1 MLRPMIEGIQNNI
14 RQQHGYGLDPFSAAT
29 SAPPVQSFENSLSAA
44 VTSVAQ
50 NALLNSA
57 VNRSGVD
64 ALTLAELEEHPL
76 ISADASTVNAV
87 ATKILNLPDKDGVK
101 GNGLTEEEKSLL
113 RAILTRLSD
122 TSSNATAS
130 SSVAFT
136 LDDYVF
142 MEKLLSQHPDAHM
155 SCLFI
160 VRLMFLH
167 DKLSDYG
174 RLTLVREIIQRL
186 LSPLNTPSS
195 ATANP
200 FASIPAHVMALCSLA
215 NLLSHD
221 TGKSYLL
228 GAHSSLPQGG
238 AGEGE
243 NERQAHFINELID
256 VALHGL
262 THTRAEVRQMSIALA
277 YNLTLALVRGAWAR
291 EDHQQ
296 SSELDPNAL
305 QLLCGCFEG
314 LLDEKVR
321 ESELL
326 MLSDVISQCLSI
338 GWIGSS
344 TEISC
349 DLSYC
354 EGIQSL
360 CCDVDQGLGLRGDP
374 SEHED

>member
-14 RQQHGYGLDPFSAAT
+14 RQQHGYGLDPFSAPT
-29 SAPPVQSFENSLSAA
+29 SAPPAQSFENSLSAA

-101 GNGLTEEEKSLL
+101 GNGLTEEEKTLL
-113 RAILTRLSD
+113 RAILARLSD
-122 TSSNATAS
+122 TSSNTTAS

-136 LDDYVF
+136 VDDYVF

-174 RLTLVREIIQRL
+174 RLTLVRDIIQRL

-243 NERQAHFINELID
+243 SERQAHFINELID

-296 SSELDPNAL
+296 TSELDPNAL

-326 MLSDVISQCLSI
+326 VLSDVIHMSDRMD
-338 GWIGSS
+338 WF
-344 TEISC
+344 
-349 DLSYC
+349 
-354 EGIQSL
+354 
-360 CCDVDQGLGLRGDP
+360 VDGD
-374 SEHED
+374 